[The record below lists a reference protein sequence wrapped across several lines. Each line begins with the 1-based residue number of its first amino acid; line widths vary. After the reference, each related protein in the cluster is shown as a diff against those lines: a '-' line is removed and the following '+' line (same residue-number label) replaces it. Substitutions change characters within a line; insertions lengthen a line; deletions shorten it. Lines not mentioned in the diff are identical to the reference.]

1 MTHSVVHVAAPVQ
14 PAYVALPKGRVVV
27 VRPAE
32 PSDTAAVAV
41 LHSRCGP
48 RTLHDRYLSPPPR
61 VTSTTLRALV
71 APPGGCALAAVTKA
85 GDIVGLIQVAGSEEP
100 GTADLALIVRDDY
113 QRVGLGSL
121 LARHGIRTAM
131 AMGFTELTSC
141 GTARNVR
148 LVRMLGRLGLGP
160 YLRTAD
166 GYVHLRVP
174 VAAAVVAAGLDRPAI
189 DLTTTDLTTI
199 DLTEPARMPAGAEPA
214 A

>member
-1 MTHSVVHVAAPVQ
+1 MTHSVLHVAAPVQ

-27 VRPAE
+27 IRPAE

-61 VTSTTLRALV
+61 ITSTTLRALV
-71 APPGGCALAAVTKA
+71 SPPGGCALAAVTKA
-85 GDIVGLIQVAGSEEP
+85 GDIVGLIQVSGGEEP
-100 GTADLALIVRDDY
+100 GAADLALMVRDDF

-121 LARHGIRTAM
+121 LARHGIRSAV
-131 AMGFTELTSC
+131 AMGFDEVTSC
-141 GTARNVR
+141 GVASNIR

-174 VAAAVVAAGLDRPAI
+174 LAEAVVAAGLDRR
-189 DLTTTDLTTI
+189 TI
-199 DLTEPARMPAGAEPA
+199 DLTESARETAGAEPA

>member
-32 PSDTAAVAV
+32 PSDSAAVAV

-71 APPGGCALAAVTKA
+71 SPAGGCALAAVTKA
-85 GDIVGLIQVAGSEEP
+85 GDIVGLVQMAEGDEP
-100 GTADLALIVRDDY
+100 GTADLTLMVRDDF

-121 LARHGIRTAM
+121 LARHGIRTAA
-131 AMGFTELTSC
+131 AMGFTELTSS
-141 GTARNVR
+141 GTAGNIR

-174 VAAAVVAAGLDRPAI
+174 LSEAVVAAGLDRAV
-189 DLTTTDLTTI
+189 I
-199 DLTEPARMPAGAEPA
+199 DLTEPTPESAGAEPA

>member
-14 PAYVALPKGRVVV
+14 PVYVALPKGRVVV

-32 PSDTAAVAV
+32 PSDSAAVAV

-48 RTLHDRYLSPPPR
+48 RTLHDRYLAPPPR

-71 APPGGCALAAVTKA
+71 SPSGGCALAAVTKA
-85 GDIVGLIQVAGSEEP
+85 GDIVGLMQVAEGEGS
-100 GTADLALIVRDDY
+100 GAAHMTLMVRDDF

-121 LARHGIRTAM
+121 LARHGIRAAV
-131 AMGFTELTSC
+131 AMGFTELTSS
-141 GTARNVR
+141 GTASNIR

-166 GYVHLRVP
+166 GYVNLRVP
-174 VAAAVVAAGLDRPAI
+174 LSEAVVAAGLDRV
-189 DLTTTDLTTI
+189 I
-199 DLTEPARMPAGAEPA
+199 DLTESTRERAGAEPA